1 MKKVLIISPYFP
13 PVNAADMQRVRMSL
27 PFFGEFDWQA
37 EVVTV
42 DPKYTDFTR
51 DELLLQSIPSTIKIH
66 CVKAFSKSVTKMI
79 GLGSIAIRS
88 LWFYRQK
95 VNSLLKADKY
105 DLVYFS
111 TTQFPVCVLG
121 GYWKKKFGVPYV
133 IDMQD
138 PWHSDYYQDKPKSER
153 PTKYWFSYRLNKYL
167 EPKAIRHV
175 DGLVSV
181 SSAYIDLLK
190 TRYPEIKHIPSATI
204 PFGFYK
210 PDMDIAMVN
219 QNSFKK
225 LLAADTKNVVYVGR
239 GGTDMHQSITPLFR
253 SLQVG
258 IADNAQAYKNL
269 RFYFIGT
276 SYAPAGQGRPSIL
289 PLAKQCGVEDH
300 VVEITDRISFYHS
313 LITLQQA
320 DALFVPGSDD
330 PKYTASKLYPYLL
343 TEKPLLAIFNEASP
357 ALETLYNCGVNN
369 TYSYQD
375 KLIDQHIGSF
385 LNGLTAGTLPAPA
398 YNQQQIDEYSAL
410 NMTRKQC
417 GLFAEVVGR

>member
-27 PFFGEFDWQA
+27 PYFSEFGWQA
-37 EVVTV
+37 EVVTI

-66 CVKAFSKSVTKMI
+66 FVKAFTKSVTQII

-95 VNSLLKADKY
+95 VNSLLKADNY
-105 DLVYFS
+105 DLIYFS
-111 TTQFPVCVLG
+111 TTQFPVCILG
-121 GYWKKKFGVPYV
+121 RYWKKKFSVPYV

-138 PWHSDYYQDKPKSER
+138 PWHSDYYEDKPKSEQ
-153 PTKYWFSYRLNKYL
+153 PAKYWFSYRLNKYL

-175 DGLVSV
+175 GGLISV
-181 SSAYIDLLK
+181 SSAYIELLK
-190 TRYPEIKHIPSATI
+190 TRYTEIKHIPSSTI

-210 PDMDIAMVN
+210 PDMDIARAN
-219 QNSFKK
+219 QSRFKK
-225 LLAADTKNVVYVGR
+225 LLSADTKNVVYVGR
-239 GGTDMHQSITPLFR
+239 GGADMHQSIAPLFR
-253 SLQVG
+253 SLQAG
-258 IADNAQAYKNL
+258 LADNVKAYKSL

-289 PLAKQCGVEDH
+289 PLAKQYGVEDR
-300 VVEITDRISFYHS
+300 VIEITDRISFYHS

-343 TEKPLLAIFNEASP
+343 TARPLLAIFDEASP
-357 ALETLYNCGVNN
+357 ALETLHKCGIVNA
-369 TYSYQD
+369 YSYQD
-375 KLIDQHIGSF
+375 KSIEQHIDIF
-385 LNGLTAGTLPAPA
+385 LNGLTPGTLPALA
-398 YNQQQIDEYSAL
+398 YDQQQIDEYSAL
-410 NMTRKQC
+410 NMTRRQC
-417 GLFAEVVGR
+417 ALFAEVIG